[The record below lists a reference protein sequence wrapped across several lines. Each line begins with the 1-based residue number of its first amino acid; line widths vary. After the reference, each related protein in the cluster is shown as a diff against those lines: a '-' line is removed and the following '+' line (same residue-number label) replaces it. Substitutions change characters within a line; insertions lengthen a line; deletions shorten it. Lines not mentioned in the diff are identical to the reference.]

1 MISVDLQK
9 KLSSQSGEMNLVFK
23 TSFPE
28 RAFVTL
34 YGPSGSGKTSILR
47 MVAGLLNPDSGKI
60 TINGKTYFD
69 SNKQINLSPQKRKL
83 GFVFQ
88 DYALFPNMTVEE
100 NLRIALPKNADD
112 GVITELIKV
121 MEIGQLKNRK
131 PSTLS
136 GGQQQRVA
144 LARSL
149 VSRPKILLLDEPLSA
164 LDLKMRKKLQA
175 YLLVVHRSFKLTTI
189 LVSHDIAEITTTSDI
204 VVKLDEGKIISQG
217 PSKEVLGFNNLSGKF
232 RFTGE
237 VINIKEEEH
246 IFIITVL
253 IGRDM
258 VKIIADE
265 ESANQLNIGDQ
276 VVVASKA
283 FNPIIKKMN

>member
-1 MISVDLQK
+1 
-9 KLSSQSGEMNLVFK
+9 
-23 TSFPE
+23 
-28 RAFVTL
+28 
-34 YGPSGSGKTSILR
+34 
-47 MVAGLLNPDSGKI
+47 
-60 TINGKTYFD
+60 
-69 SNKQINLSPQKRKL
+69 
-83 GFVFQ
+83 
-88 DYALFPNMTVEE
+88 
-100 NLRIALPKNADD
+100 
-112 GVITELIKV
+112 
-121 MEIGQLKNRK
+121 
-131 PSTLS
+131 
-136 GGQQQRVA
+136 
-144 LARSL
+144 
-149 VSRPKILLLDEPLSA
+149 
-164 LDLKMRKKLQA
+164 MRKKLQA
-175 YLLVVHRSFKLTTI
+175 YLLVAHRSFKLTTI
-189 LVSHDIAEITTTSDI
+189 LVSHDIAEITSTSDI

>member
-1 MISVDLQK
+1 
-9 KLSSQSGEMNLVFK
+9 MNLVFK

-28 RAFVTL
+28 HAFVTL